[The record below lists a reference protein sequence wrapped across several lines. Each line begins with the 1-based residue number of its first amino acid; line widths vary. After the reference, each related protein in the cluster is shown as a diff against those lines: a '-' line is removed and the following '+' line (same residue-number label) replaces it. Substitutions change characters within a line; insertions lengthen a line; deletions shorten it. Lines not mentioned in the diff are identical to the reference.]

1 MNWNCCLGYYFV
13 NFKILYLEELLQ
25 NNLFILSFILF
36 QISEYPSGHA
46 ARNLTLIAKTL
57 QTLANFTKFG
67 GKEHYMDF
75 MNEFVEHEWDNM
87 HRYLMKIST
96 PPANNQR
103 SSGEND
109 WNISVDIGK
118 EVSLLY
124 SYLDELWT
132 PEVFIFFIPI
142 SFLGMKLEV
151 SIFFFNL

>member
-1 MNWNCCLGYYFV
+1 M
-13 NFKILYLEELLQ
+13 
-25 NNLFILSFILF
+25 LSFILYF
-36 QISEYPSGHA
+36 CFFLQISEYPSGHA
-46 ARNLTLIAKTL
+46 ARNLTLIAKAL

-96 PPANNQR
+96 PSGNNER
-103 SSGEND
+103 NSNEND
-109 WNISVDIGK
+109 CTVLIDIGK

-132 PEVFIFFIPI
+132 AEVSVFSSFNFSLLLKNEIFF
-142 SFLGMKLEV
+142 E
-151 SIFFFNL
+151 FFFPS